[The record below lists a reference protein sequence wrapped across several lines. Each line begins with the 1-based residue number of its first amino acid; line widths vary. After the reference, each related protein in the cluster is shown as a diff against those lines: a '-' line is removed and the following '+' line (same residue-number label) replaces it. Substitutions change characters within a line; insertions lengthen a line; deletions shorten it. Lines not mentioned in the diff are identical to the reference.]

1 MMDSLSPEMLKGPHL
16 LHLLSLVVEQ
26 LEED

>member
-1 MMDSLSPEMLKGPHL
+1 MMDSLSPEMFKGLHL
-16 LHLLSLVVEQ
+16 LHLLSLVVER

>member
-1 MMDSLSPEMLKGPHL
+1 MTDRLSPEMFKGPHL